1 MYVHGGGGGLLVD
14 EGQWS
19 KRMYN
24 RGNTEVHAPMVVPDA
39 FSTLC
44 VLCVARTTLPATT
57 QQRPQ
62 YSCFPGLE
70 KGSTIINKAV

>member
-44 VLCVARTTLPATT
+44 VLCVARTTLPATHSRDLST
-57 QQRPQ
+57 AVSLVWKRDRP
-62 YSCFPGLE
+62 S
-70 KGSTIINKAV
+70 